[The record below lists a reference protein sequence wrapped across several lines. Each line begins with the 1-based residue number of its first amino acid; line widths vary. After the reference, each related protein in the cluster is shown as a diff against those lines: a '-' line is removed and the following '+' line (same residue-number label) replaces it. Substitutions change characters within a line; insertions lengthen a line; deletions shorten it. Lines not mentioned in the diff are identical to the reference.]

1 MARVVFVFLC
11 VARVV
16 RQTLTV
22 GEVVRAAVRAACPDG
37 DRRDDTLGMTG
48 MVAVLPVTEPV
59 TVAHSV

>member
-1 MARVVFVFLC
+1 MVREVFVFLSVVC
-11 VARVV
+11 VV
-16 RQTLTV
+16 RQTLAV

-48 MVAVLPVTEPV
+48 MVATLPVTEPV

>member
-1 MARVVFVFLC
+1 MEREIFVFLS

-16 RQTLTV
+16 RQTLAV

-37 DRRDDTLGMTG
+37 DRCDHILSMRG
-48 MVAVLPVTEPV
+48 MVATLPVTEPV